1 MFEENL
7 KKLRKINNISQA
19 DLARKMNV
27 SLTTIS
33 NWETG
38 YSKPDV
44 EQLKKIAEIFNI
56 STDSLLGVN
65 FNEQW
70 EETLIKSG
78 ILNKRGEL
86 SYEELKNAINL
97 YKEYK
102 KAIKKS
108 TNDSTN

>member
-19 DLARKMNV
+19 DLAKKMGV

-44 EQLKKIAEIFNI
+44 EQLKKIAKFFNI
-56 STDSLLGVN
+56 STDFLLGINV
-65 FNEQW
+65 NEQW
-70 EETLIKSG
+70 KLSLIKIG
-78 ILNKRGEL
+78 ILNEQDEI

>member
-1 MFEENL
+1 MFEDNL
-7 KKLRKINNISQA
+7 KKLRKANNITQTE
-19 DLARKMNV
+19 LAQQMEV
-27 SLTTIS
+27 SLTTVS

-44 EQLKKIAEIFNI
+44 EQLKKISEFFNV
-56 STDSLLGVN
+56 STDFLLGIEI
-65 FNEQW
+65 NEQW
-70 EETLIKSG
+70 KPSLIKAG
-78 ILNKRGEL
+78 ILNEKDEI